1 MTSRPLL
8 RGWSDTHTHTHTHTH
23 SLTLFL
29 THHTGLT
36 PPFALSRS
44 QGSSLTCPI
53 TMRWEQ
59 GPLLASQLLGQSPP
73 PPQEKLPL
81 EWPSLCL
88 PFPLQLQL
96 PQSSRVPSGL
106 GEGARSGETI
116 SPASPALSR
125 PRSEMKVVTQ
135 SHGRV
140 SCDVRTGSLEVFRL
154 GWEREE
160 GQC

>member
-8 RGWSDTHTHTHTHTH
+8 RGWSHTHTHTHTHTH
-23 SLTLFL
+23 SLTHSL
-29 THHTGLT
+29 THTLT
-36 PPFALSRS
+36 H
-44 QGSSLTCPI
+44 SLTHPVPHSSHWPHTSLCSLPFTWI
-53 TMRWEQ
+53 LSYLSHYHEMRA
-59 GPLLASQLLGQSPP
+59 GPP
-73 PPQEKLPL
+73 PCLPATGATPHHHLPKKKIPL

-135 SHGRV
+135 GH
-140 SCDVRTGSLEVFRL
+140 GSLL
-154 GWEREE
+154 
-160 GQC
+160 